1 MRRINPHNN
10 TKKEGMICLQ
20 WMDEDAEVRQ
30 LFSLMQLVVK
40 PAASLRSVFIAL
52 MNKASITFLLRNN
65 SGIIWNTTMSRNKT
79 CNLKGL
85 IKTGGRPCW
94 LGLSQVSET
103 PDK

>member
-40 PAASLRSVFIAL
+40 PAASLRSVVHCFD
-52 MNKASITFLLRNN
+52 
-65 SGIIWNTTMSRNKT
+65 
-79 CNLKGL
+79 
-85 IKTGGRPCW
+85 
-94 LGLSQVSET
+94 E
-103 PDK
+103 